1 MIEYQNLVLQ
11 NNQFKSLC
19 NQQLNCNSFLF
30 ESNDEIFLNN
40 FSYCFAQFIFCTN
53 TQNKPC
59 NSCIQ
64 CQKVGL
70 LKHSDLKIYPK
81 NNKNIL
87 VDDIKDLIE
96 NVNLTPIESE
106 YKVFIF
112 NNFSSANIQSQNKL
126 LKILEEPPKNTFIL
140 LNVTNINKVLP
151 TVASRC
157 KKIRLSPLSNEEIK
171 NNVSLPNLSDS
182 GIQTIVDLSGGSLT
196 RALNYAN
203 NEDFIATFKNCIKT
217 LTEMRDSKQL
227 IKYSTSLS
235 KTKQSFEMA
244 LEIFESIFRDVLM
257 VRLNKPNLIK
267 NNNIYDKLVLIAG
280 ALNADAIDL
289 IIKKIYAI
297 KKQLEFNCNYVLL
310 VDNLLLYILEVKF
323 LCNKK

>member
-11 NNQFKSLC
+11 NNQFKNLC
-19 NQQLNCNSFLF
+19 NQDLNCNSFLF

-40 FSYCFAQFIFCTN
+40 FSYCFAQHIFCN
-53 TQNKPC
+53 NKQNKPC
-59 NSCIQ
+59 NICIS
-64 CQKVGL
+64 CQKVSL
-70 LKHSDLKIYPK
+70 LKHSDLRIYPK

-96 NVNLTPIESE
+96 NVNLTPVESD

-126 LKILEEPPKNTFIL
+126 LKILEEPPKNTFII

-151 TVASRC
+151 TVLSRC
-157 KKIRLSPLSNEEIK
+157 KKIRLLPLSKQEIQ
-171 NNVSLPNLSDS
+171 NYVSLNNLSDS
-182 GIQTIVDLSGGSLT
+182 EKESVLDISQGSLT
-196 RALNYAN
+196 KVLNYAN
-203 NEDFIATFKNCIKT
+203 NDNFISTFSNCLKT
-217 LTEMRDSKQL
+217 LTDMRDSKQL
-227 IKYSTSLS
+227 IKYSTMLS
-235 KTKQSFEMA
+235 ASKQIFEMS
-244 LEIFESIFRDVLM
+244 LEIFESVFRDVLM
-257 VRLNKPNLIK
+257 IRLNKPNLIK
-267 NNNIYDKLVLIAG
+267 NNNIYEKLLQIATT
-280 ALNADAIDL
+280 LTSDAVDL

-310 VDNLLLYILEVKF
+310 VDNFLLYYLEVKF